1 MLYAAAIRLAAKD
14 RWITN
19 FEKINNQHLHSSLS
33 EIESKRATE
42 LRKGNRH
49 AFSRI
54 SKANSAIPIMRR
66 ETE

>member
-19 FEKINNQHLHSSLS
+19 FEKINNQHLRSSLS
-33 EIESKRATE
+33 EIGSKRATE

-49 AFSRI
+49 AFSRT
-54 SKANSAIPIMRR
+54 SKVNSVTPIMRR